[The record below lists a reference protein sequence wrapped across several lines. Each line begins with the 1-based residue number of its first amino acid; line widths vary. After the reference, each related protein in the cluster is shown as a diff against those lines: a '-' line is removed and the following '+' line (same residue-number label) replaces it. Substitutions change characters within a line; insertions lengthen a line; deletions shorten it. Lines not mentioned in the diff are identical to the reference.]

1 MPRPSSDATKQRTK
15 AMPDRQHPPVALA
28 RSANEDARRFI
39 EKIGADRLDL
49 FRATVD
55 PLTGEYL
62 DDPHAQIKSLSEH
75 IAADYHGR
83 CLVELIQNGNDAH
96 SSDRS
101 DGEIEVLLADE
112 EPFGTVYV
120 ANRGLPFSEKQVG
133 ALLRIG
139 KSSKPPGE
147 AIGNKGLGFRS
158 VSHLCD
164 APEIYS
170 QSSVALARRRSFDGF
185 CFTLEHGSA
194 LRSRFDDRRIGELAE
209 RDLPMFSIPRWLTE
223 QPERVTAF
231 AGRGFASVIRLVLRD
246 EEARREALREFH
258 VLMGQSAPT
267 LVFMERLCRL
277 TALVEG
283 ADPASPNRMVLK
295 RSETRLHGSPLAM
308 SVVSLADQGT
318 FLLTR
323 GTVAERA
330 MKRAI
335 AVGVAAK
342 QLHGSWEQWSGDGE
356 VALAVRMDNGPVVP
370 RLYTFLPMSDGA
382 SAPFHGCLHGSFFPT
397 SSRKAIDSGVE
408 LNRLLLEEAATLA
421 AAAVRWLA
429 EPTVT
434 ERHGDVLD
442 TGTAARAAI
451 DLLAWAKVSSLD
463 GDYGDG
469 SERQQDGSIDLPAT
483 VAKQV
488 AGAGGEFAD
497 TPIVPCLGVTERASR
512 STEPIA
518 WCSPRAA
525 RVWGGESE
533 TFTVA
538 CLAQNGRSVG
548 IAPIWPGLGE
558 ERTRRLVEFLTG
570 HAEQEFLEHP
580 TLGERAEIAE
590 LVAGSLGRGRKMSV
604 RRWKAFYRDLV
615 SFMDGSPQP
624 LAGRQII
631 LCGDGMLRS
640 GQSGVAEN
648 RDTVPRRR
656 RRRRKGEKVEASLFF
671 PPVPR
676 QPDDVDDDA
685 ADDGLKVPA
694 PLREYFAFA
703 SEALPWHGELKGAR
717 EFLEDGL
724 VSAYDGET
732 VLTRISQVVN
742 SDATTTESIAGLRWA
757 FAIWR
762 RADKRL
768 LGGSRTYRLRVPT
781 IEGVMIPATDAV
793 FSDSWPHE
801 TRGKRLQEFL
811 DAAPPGVAD
820 LVDLGQRRL
829 GSTSHR
835 AFRKTR
841 TEEWV
846 EFLSALGVKRGLFAI
861 EKRTSKPFF
870 KAYQLESFAFCDDA
884 GIPKAAADRWK
895 ADVERSVPGGTSL
908 GYNTE
913 YSLKGP
919 LWWFPGQADHESF
932 SDRCREQYA
941 ALVVDWLDRAPE
953 TIFNVQVAHHYYSSD
968 TRRWPTPVA
977 AFLRSDSWMPAEDPQ
992 ETEAVRGHFP
1002 PSDVWISAASGERFP
1017 YYLRQPAVALAK
1029 AIERTGDVGR
1039 GNLVARAGVR
1049 VLGERSTLLEQ
1060 ARFLANQ
1067 YRNGTVSRHYE
1078 PQFINLYNSTWR
1090 AIADWYA
1097 TDAQTFDTGT
1107 VPEFLVVRR
1116 RSELFAVSPGAA
1128 DTPPICVRD
1137 SDDEVAPGLISAAD
1151 QAILEVKGADPGRI
1165 GALFHAVYGDSV
1177 RLVSGLRYDV
1187 RADNMRIDELP
1198 RDPTALDVC
1207 GWLRPMAA
1215 FAIEALTGTAAGQLP
1230 TDRSALLAR
1239 LGNVGLWFAADVDFE
1254 LNGTVVPFTGDRR
1267 AHLFRRADATPIVVA
1282 QHVGPVKW
1290 DVIED
1295 CLPAICDAINL
1306 PQIAAHMRILV
1317 HKLAGADAAV
1327 GEERIERSDLE
1338 LLGRALYLDEHALS
1352 GAQHLLGD
1360 QLEANVAWMRAVVH
1374 HAGGVEALES
1384 FDREIVD
1391 AVGDPD
1397 ALRIVLEPLLE
1408 PAGIS
1413 PEAVIDACQRSFT
1426 TADFR
1431 RRLEFTLA
1439 SFNES
1444 LKATGSALET
1454 YPELHA
1460 DQVRHYVTDHEVEI
1474 IQALRNKVAPKLEGR
1489 EPAPEYVELRDG
1501 IRSIAPD
1508 PAWLLDYESV
1518 PHEVV
1523 STHVGAWLAENG
1535 APPLGENPADLP
1547 PLQAVREGNRVAV
1560 ASFAKTAA
1568 PLVRTW
1574 CDQRNRKAPEV
1585 WTDQDMP
1592 DAGLR
1597 DILEANGIVDF
1608 RELDHVVLLRWCAA
1622 LRLWPQG
1629 MEETLDRNRL
1639 GIETTDIEAA
1649 NAKAREEAEQRE
1661 ASARSVRFNGRDEDP
1676 KTADWTSI
1684 SDVIAAELPRDVIR
1698 MPLGRLAALGPVA
1711 KRTRG
1716 TGTSPPGPPNN
1727 GGSRV
1732 PQAKKDMIGRLGEV
1746 VVYHWLNRQF
1756 EHQDIDAAWVSKN
1769 GDAQLGRSQGSDDL
1783 GYDFRVVYRKQTW
1796 QIEVKASL
1804 GDQQRFVMGETEVRA
1819 AREAARPR
1827 SKTRYV
1833 VVYVANPHDPS
1844 NVHIDVLP
1852 NPMGPEADGVLDLLG
1867 EGVRFRFKRR

>member
-1 MPRPSSDATKQRTK
+1 
-15 AMPDRQHPPVALA
+15 MPDRPHPPVALA

-39 EKIGADRLDL
+39 EKIVADRLNL

-62 DDPHAQIKSLSEH
+62 DDPHAQLKSLSEH

-120 ANRGLPFSEKQVG
+120 ANRGQPFSEKQVG
-133 ALLRIG
+133 ALLRTG

-170 QSSVALARRRSFDGF
+170 QSSAALARRRSFDGF

-194 LRSRFDDRRIGELAE
+194 LRRRFDDARIGELAV
-209 RDLPMFSIPRWLTE
+209 RDLPMFSIPRWLNE
-223 QPERVTAF
+223 QPERVRAF
-231 AGRGFASVIRLVLRD
+231 AERGFASVIRLVLRD
-246 EEARREALREFH
+246 EEAHRGALREFH
-258 VLMGQSAPT
+258 VLMSQSAPT

-283 ADPASPNRMVLK
+283 AEPASPDRMVLK
-295 RSETRLHGSPLAM
+295 RSETRLRGSPLAM
-308 SVVSLADQGT
+308 SVVSLGDQGT
-318 FLLTR
+318 FLLIR
-323 GTVAERA
+323 GTVPEPA

-342 QLHGSWEQWSGDGE
+342 QLHGSWEEWSGDGE
-356 VALAVRMDNGPVVP
+356 VALAVRMDHGKVAP

-382 SAPFHGCLHGSFFPT
+382 AAPFHGYLHGSFFPT
-397 SSRKAIDSGVE
+397 SSRKAIDSAVE

-421 AAAVRWLA
+421 AATVRWLT
-429 EPTVT
+429 EPTVI
-434 ERHGDVLD
+434 ERHGDVID
-442 TGTAARAAI
+442 VGTAARAAA

-463 GDYGDG
+463 GDYGNG
-469 SERQQDGSIDLPAT
+469 SERQQDGRIDLPAT
-483 VAKQV
+483 VAQQV
-488 AGAGGEFAD
+488 AGVENEFAD
-497 TPIVPCLGVTERASR
+497 AAIVPCLGVTEGALR
-512 STEPIA
+512 SVESIA

-525 RVWGGESE
+525 RSWGDESE

-538 CLAQNGRSVG
+538 CLAEHGRRVG

-558 ERTRRLVEFLTG
+558 GRTKRLVEFLAG
-570 HAEQEFLEHP
+570 HAEQEFLELP
-580 TLGERAEIAE
+580 TPDERAEIAE
-590 LVAGSLGRGRKMSV
+590 LVARSLRRVRNVPV

-615 SFMDGSPQP
+615 GFMDDSPRP

-640 GQSGVAEN
+640 GQSAAAEEQ
-648 RDTVPRRR
+648 DTVARRRR

-671 PPVPR
+671 PPV
-676 QPDDVDDDA
+676 QLDDLDDEGK
-685 ADDGLKVPA
+685 DDGLKVPA
-694 PLREYFAFA
+694 PLRAYFAFA
-703 SEALPWHGELKGAR
+703 LETLPWHGELKGAR

-724 VSAYDGET
+724 VSPYDGET

-742 SDATTTESIAGLRWA
+742 SNATTTEAIAGLRWA

-762 RADKRL
+762 RAGGRL

-781 IEGVMIPATDAV
+781 IEGAMIPATDAV
-793 FSDSWPHE
+793 FSESWPDE

-811 DAAPPGVAD
+811 DVAPRGVAD
-820 LVDLGQRRL
+820 LVELGQRRL
-829 GSTSHR
+829 APTSHR
-835 AFRKTR
+835 AFRQMR
-841 TEEWV
+841 TEEWM
-846 EFLSALGVKRGLFAI
+846 EFLSALGVNRGLLAI
-861 EKRTSKPFF
+861 EKKTSKRFF
-870 KAYQLESFAFCDDA
+870 KAQQLTSFAFCDDA
-884 GIPKAAADRWK
+884 AIPKAEAEKWK
-895 ADVERSVPGGTSL
+895 IDVERSVPGGTSL
-908 GYNTE
+908 GYTTD
-913 YSLKGP
+913 YSVKGP
-919 LWWFPGQADHESF
+919 LWWLPGQADHESF
-932 SDRCREQYA
+932 SDLCRELYA
-941 ALVVDWLDRAPE
+941 ALVVEWLDHAPG
-953 TIFNVQVAHHYYSSD
+953 TFFSVQVEHRYYTSD
-968 TRRWPTPVA
+968 TRQWPTPVA
-977 AFLRSDSWMPAEDPQ
+977 AFLRRERWMPADDPQ
-992 ETEAVRGHFP
+992 ATGAVRSHFAP
-1002 PSDVWISAASGERFP
+1002 CDVWISGASGERFP
-1017 YYLRQPAVALAK
+1017 YYLRQPAVALAR

-1039 GNLVARAGVR
+1039 GHLVAHAGLR

-1067 YRNGTVSRHYE
+1067 YRNGTVNRHYE
-1078 PQFINLYNSTWR
+1078 PQFINLYSSTWR
-1090 AIADWYA
+1090 TIADWHA
-1097 TDAQTFDTGT
+1097 TDVQTFDKGT

-1116 RSELFAVSPGAA
+1116 RSELLAVSPGAA
-1128 DTPPICVRD
+1128 DTPPVCVRD
-1137 SDDEVAPGLISAAD
+1137 NDDEVAPGLIGAAD
-1151 QAILEVKGADPGRI
+1151 QAMLEVKGADPGRV
-1165 GALFHAVYGDSV
+1165 GALFHALYGDSV
-1177 RLVSGLRYDV
+1177 RLVSGLHYDV

-1215 FAIEALTGTAAGQLP
+1215 CAIEALTGTAAGQLP
-1230 TDRSALLAR
+1230 TDRSSLLAR
-1239 LGNVGLWFAADVDFE
+1239 LGNVGLWFAADVDFV
-1254 LNGTVVPFTGDRR
+1254 LNGAVVPFTGDRR

-1282 QHVGPVKW
+1282 QHVGPVNW

-1317 HKLAGADAAV
+1317 HKLSGTDAAV
-1327 GEERIERSDLE
+1327 GEERIERSNLD

-1374 HAGGVEALES
+1374 LVGGADALDS
-1384 FDREIVD
+1384 FDREIVG

-1397 ALRIVLEPLLE
+1397 ALRIMLEPLLGA
-1408 PAGIS
+1408 AGIS
-1413 PEAVIDACQRSFT
+1413 AEAVIDACQRSFT
-1426 TADFR
+1426 PADLR
-1431 RRLEFTLA
+1431 ERLEFPLA

-1444 LKATGSALET
+1444 LEATGNELET
-1454 YPELHA
+1454 YPELQA
-1460 DQVRHYVTDHEVEI
+1460 DQMRHYVTDHEVEM
-1474 IQALRNKVAPKLEGR
+1474 IQALRNKVAAKLDGW
-1489 EPAPEYVELRDG
+1489 EPAPEYVELRDE

-1508 PAWLLDYESV
+1508 LAWLPVYKDV
-1518 PHEVV
+1518 PREVV
-1523 STHVGAWLAENG
+1523 ASHAGAWLAGIG
-1535 APPLGENPADLP
+1535 APPLGENPGALP
-1547 PLQAVREGNRVAV
+1547 PLQAVREANRVTV

-1574 CDQRNRKAPEV
+1574 CDQRGRNAPEV

-1597 DILEANGIVDF
+1597 DILEANGIMDF
-1608 RELDHVVLLRWCAA
+1608 RELAHVDLLKWCAA
-1622 LRLWPQG
+1622 LGLWPQG
-1629 MEETLDRNRL
+1629 MEETLDRRRL
-1639 GIETTDIEAA
+1639 RIETTDIEAA
-1649 NAKAREEAEQRE
+1649 NAKAREEAEKRE
-1661 ASARSVRFNGRDEDP
+1661 ASARSIRFNGRDEDP
-1676 KTADWTSI
+1676 KTADWTNI
-1684 SDVIAAELPRDVIR
+1684 SDVIAAELPRDIRR

-1716 TGTSPPGPPNN
+1716 TGTPPPGPPNN
-1727 GGSRV
+1727 GGSGV
-1732 PQAKKDMIGRLGEV
+1732 PQAKKDMIGRLGEL
-1746 VVYHWLNRQF
+1746 VVYHWLNQQF

-1769 GDAQLGRSQGSDDL
+1769 GDAQLGRSQGSDDF
-1783 GYDFRVVYRKQTW
+1783 GYDFRVVYRRQTW
-1796 QIEVKASL
+1796 QIEVKASV

-1833 VVYVANPHDPS
+1833 VVYVANPHDPA

-1867 EGVRFRFKRR
+1867 EGVRFGFKRR